1 MRITITKAFEFEACH
16 HLEGYNGDCSRMHGH
31 SYKLEVTVANT
42 TERQLPQ
49 SDMVVDFKE
58 LSQVVKES
66 VLVDYDHHNLDELF
80 GEEQRATAE
89 NMAIDIAA
97 RLDEAFEDTTVKV
110 VKIRLYETS
119 TSYVELICE

>member
-1 MRITITKAFEFEACH
+1 MKITITKAFEFEACH

-49 SDMVVDFKE
+49 SDMVVDFKVLKTAVE
-58 LSQVVKES
+58 EN
-66 VLVDYDHHNLDELF
+66 VLVDYDHRNLDELF
-80 GEEQRATAE
+80 GEEQRPTAE
-89 NMAIDIAA
+89 NMIIDIGA

-110 VKIRLYETS
+110 VRLRLYETS

>member
-66 VLVDYDHHNLDELF
+66 VLVDYDHRNLDELF